1 MTERARLALLGRYDI
16 VALSQHDIVALCRVD
31 ISGTFRREDSHEVE
45 LPGPL
50 E

>member
-1 MTERARLALLGRYDI
+1 MTERARLAQFGRYDI
-16 VALSQHDIVALCRVD
+16 VMLCRLD
-31 ISGTFRREDSHEVE
+31 ISGTFQREDSRKVE